1 MTNVITIGL
10 DDLRRI
16 VREEVQKAVETHDAN
31 KALLSSEEVYALMK
45 IKRTTLWRWRKEGKI
60 APVKSVGNRN
70 LYRREDVEKLIG

>member
-1 MTNVITIGL
+1 MTNAITIGL

-31 KALLSSEEVYALMK
+31 KALLSSEDVCAMMK

-60 APVKSVGNRN
+60 VPVKSVGNRN
-70 LYRREDVEKLIG
+70 LYRAEDIQKLIG